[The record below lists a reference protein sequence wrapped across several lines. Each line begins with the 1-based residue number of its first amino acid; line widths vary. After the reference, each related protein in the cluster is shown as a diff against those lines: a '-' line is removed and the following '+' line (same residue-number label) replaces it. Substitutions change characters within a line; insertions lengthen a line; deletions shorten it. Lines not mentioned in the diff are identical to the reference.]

1 MNLYK
6 LELMKIRLSTYLWAA
21 FGIFTGLLALGILFL
36 FIPQME
42 AGGSASEEIEMF
54 TNWNG
59 LLALITALAF
69 ACFSIFSAVIATKV
83 IISEYC
89 GKNTVILLSY
99 PINRK
104 TMFHIKC
111 FIVSGITIVSA
122 FISNT
127 IVIISMYILAYIFGI
142 MPEINT
148 KYYFFTVL
156 FSSFFMGILSSAVGM
171 IATAFGWKKHSV
183 VATIVCS
190 LIIVC
195 LLANWIAIFP
205 NNMLWVILGMSM
217 ILVIIAG
224 FVYHVLA
231 NRIEKMEV

>member
-6 LELMKIRLSTYLWAA
+6 LELMKIRLSTYLWAV

-42 AGGSASEEIEMF
+42 AGGSISEEVGMF

-89 GKNTVILLSY
+89 GKNAVILLSY

-104 TMFHIKC
+104 TMLNIKC
-111 FIVSGITIVSA
+111 FIVSGITIISA

-127 IVIISMYILAYIFGI
+127 IVIIIMYILVFNLSAL
-142 MPEINT
+142 PSENT
-148 KYYFFTVL
+148 
-156 FSSFFMGILSSAVGM
+156 FSR
-171 IATAFGWKKHSV
+171 
-183 VATIVCS
+183 
-190 LIIVC
+190 
-195 LLANWIAIFP
+195 AIE
-205 NNMLWVILGMSM
+205 
-217 ILVIIAG
+217 
-224 FVYHVLA
+224 
-231 NRIEKMEV
+231 R

>member
-69 ACFSIFSAVIATKV
+69 ACFSIFSAVIAIKV

-89 GKNTVILLSY
+89 GKNAVILLSY

-205 NNMLWVILGMSM
+205 NNILWVILGMSM

-224 FVYHVLA
+224 FVYHILA